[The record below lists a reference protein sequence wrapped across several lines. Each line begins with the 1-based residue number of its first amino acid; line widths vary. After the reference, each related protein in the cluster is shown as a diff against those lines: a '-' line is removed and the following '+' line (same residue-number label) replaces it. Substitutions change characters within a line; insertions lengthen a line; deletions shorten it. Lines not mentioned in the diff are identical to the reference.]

1 MEVSPLQICYSIYI
15 GHSAYIGFLYLEH
28 TYNNA
33 VVQMFVRLLVK
44 SLRKNNRV
52 ILGGSGKQSFAFG
65 NVVFEMLHTNIMHR
79 LISS

>member
-1 MEVSPLQICYSIYI
+1 MEASPLQICYSVYL

-44 SLRKNNRV
+44 SLRKNDRV
-52 ILGGSGKQSFAFG
+52 ILGGSGKFW
-65 NVVFEMLHTNIMHR
+65 I
-79 LISS
+79 